1 MKDPYEILGVSP
13 NASLDQVKESYRALA
28 KKYHPDNYADSPL
41 RDLAEEKMSE
51 VNAAYDMVVNDIKR
65 RGQNTGYQSQNQYQ
79 ANNGPYGQQNNPL
92 SDVRRMFSVGQ
103 ISQAEELLE
112 GIPMQRRDAEWYY
125 LRGMAYYRRGWFDDA
140 LNHFNTACNLN
151 PTNLEYRQAFS
162 QASRYSNV
170 NYGNIYR
177 QQQTRPTG
185 GDCDFCDICSG
196 LLCADCCCECFG
208 GDLIPCC

>member
-13 NASLDQVKESYRALA
+13 GASLDQVKESYRALA

-65 RGQNTGYQSQNQYQ
+65 RGQNTGYQSNQSSYQQNY
-79 ANNGPYGQQNNPL
+79 QNNPL
-92 SDVRRMFSVGQ
+92 ADVRRMFQVGQ

-162 QASRYSNV
+162 QASRYSNA

-177 QQQTRPTG
+177 QQQHRSVG

-196 LLCADCCCECFG
+196 LLCADCCCECLG